1 MRLITYVNVLQLNQH
16 VVLEKPVILEI
27 MPVNVELPAPVLAM
41 LKVLIVIL
49 LIMLVS
55 VRLLLHY
62 VHHQKLVMVVP
73 ASAARLVLV

>member
-1 MRLITYVNVLQLNQH
+1 MQLITYVNVLQLNQPA
-16 VVLEKPVILEI
+16 VLEKPVILEI

-55 VRLLLHY
+55 VRLPLHC

-73 ASAARLVLV
+73 ASAERLVLV

>member
-1 MRLITYVNVLQLNQH
+1 MQLITYVNVPQLNQH

-55 VRLLLHY
+55 VRLPLHC

-73 ASAARLVLV
+73 ASAERLVLV